1 MAVASIVEES
11 RTDRE
16 LVRVLRTGASRTK
29 DIMPES
35 VVWRTYLELNR
46 RGLPDADRLF
56 IGALRSLHSR
66 RSMAGTEISIH
77 DEHTN
82 EHRLTDDALLAE
94 LWRAYKRC
102 IRSNR
107 TGPAFQLL
115 KEIQERLDT

>member
-1 MAVASIVEES
+1 MAVASPLEES
-11 RTDRE
+11 RSDRE
-16 LVRVLRTGASRTK
+16 LVRVLRTGASRSQ

-46 RGLPDADRLF
+46 RGLPDADQLF
-56 IGALRSLHSR
+56 IGALRSLHNR
-66 RSMAGTEISIH
+66 RSMAGTDLCIH
-77 DEHTN
+77 DEHTD

-115 KEIQERLDT
+115 KEIQDRLQG